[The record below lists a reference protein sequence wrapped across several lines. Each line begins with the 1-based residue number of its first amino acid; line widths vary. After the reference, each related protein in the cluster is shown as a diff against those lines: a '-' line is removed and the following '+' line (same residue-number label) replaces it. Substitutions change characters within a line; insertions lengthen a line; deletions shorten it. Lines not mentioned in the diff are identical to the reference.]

1 MITMIDANG
10 RFQLPRKIRH
20 WLEIN
25 PGDKLAVD
33 WLGDGTIVLK
43 KLDKDEKLTEAER
56 PDARTNGAVPS

>member
-10 RFQLPRKIRH
+10 RVRLPLKIRH

-33 WLGDGTIVLK
+33 WLGDGTIILK
-43 KLDKDEKLTEAER
+43 KLEGDGELAETER
-56 PDARTNGAVPS
+56 SDARTDGAVPG